1 MTNHTT
7 AVSKLKYYLPVCGMI
22 VYNNIQNGK
31 FRTYNIY
38 LNPFCFVQIY
48 ILGMTAKFVKDYIV
62 YID

>member
-38 LNPFCFVQIY
+38 LNPFCLY
-48 ILGMTAKFVKDYIV
+48 ILGMTAKFVKDFIV